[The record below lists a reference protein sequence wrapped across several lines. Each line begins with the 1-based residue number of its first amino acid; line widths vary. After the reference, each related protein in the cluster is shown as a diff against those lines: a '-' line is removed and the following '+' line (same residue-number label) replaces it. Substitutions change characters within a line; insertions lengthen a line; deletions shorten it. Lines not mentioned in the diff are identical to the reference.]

1 MSSDYWVLAEV
12 NMSPASIPVV
22 TCHLVSQGSALV
34 VCLALICQSTHYI
47 TLRSLPTIQSRAAT
61 KPSLFCYDTLR
72 SVTHPSTRRPS
83 AFMMLYL
90 VSLTS
95 FNNILYPH
103 NDFQTSIRNPKT
115 SRWSSGAHFRSLS
128 HERPGVLDFRH
139 PPGFRNP
146 CL

>member
-1 MSSDYWVLAEV
+1 MKNINQHVIGLLGLSRGKHVARFDTRRHLS
-12 NMSPASIPVV
+12 
-22 TCHLVSQGSALV
+22 LVSQGSALV
-34 VCLALICQSTHYI
+34 VCPALICQSTHYI

-95 FNNILYPH
+95 FNNILYPD

-115 SRWSSGAHFRSLS
+115 SRWSSGAPFQIS
-128 HERPGVLDFRH
+128 FA
-139 PPGFRNP
+139 
-146 CL
+146 